1 MAVDERRRSQLYE
14 QLSGAVGEEAAGT
27 MFELLPPPQ
36 TDLATTADLERLERK
51 MDHRFELVDQRFE
64 QVDQRIEHLEQRFDQ
79 RFEQLERRF
88 DERFGHIDERFGHI
102 DERFGHVDDRF
113 TTLQREL
120 EVRLDGVRD
129 ELLAAFRGELV
140 TAVSGQTRA
149 MLVAVITTVA
159 AVGGLAVALTQ
170 VLVP

>member
-14 QLSGAVGEEAAGT
+14 QLVGVVGEEAAGT

-64 QVDQRIEHLEQRFDQ
+64 QIDQ
-79 RFEQLERRF
+79 RFEQV
-88 DERFGHIDERFGHI
+88 DARFGQ
-102 DERFGHVDDRF
+102 VDDRF
-113 TTLQREL
+113 SSLQREL
-120 EVRLDGVRD
+120 EARIDGTRD

-140 TAVSGQTRA
+140 TAVAGQTRA
-149 MLVAVITTVA
+149 MLIAVVTTVA
-159 AVGGLAVALTQ
+159 AVGGLALALTQ
-170 VLVP
+170 LLVP

>member
-14 QLSGAVGEEAAGT
+14 QLAGAVGEEAAGT

-36 TDLATTADLERLERK
+36 TDLATTADLERLEHR
-51 MDHRFELVDQRFE
+51 MEHRFELVDQRFE
-64 QVDQRIEHLEQRFDQ
+64 RVDQRFEQVDQRFD
-79 RFEQLERRF
+79 QLERRF
-88 DERFGHIDERFGHI
+88 DERFGHIDERFGY
-102 DERFGHVDDRF
+102 VDDRF
-113 TTLQREL
+113 TSLQREL
-120 EVRLDGVRD
+120 EARIDGLRD

-140 TAVSGQTRA
+140 TAVAGQTRA
-149 MLVAVITTVA
+149 MLVAVVTTVA